1 MSGRVVVGT
10 SSWADPG
17 FIREWYPRGL
27 PARERLRY
35 YSERF
40 QAVEVNSTFYGLP
53 SEAMVARWAQITPA
67 GFSFDVKLHRALS
80 RHVAFLSSLPEDLC
94 RGARTEGG
102 GRLRLTKPLE
112 LELTRRFL
120 GALSPLIRAGK
131 LSSLLLQLAPGF
143 APAEHDLEELDDLIE
158 LISPVRL
165 AVEFRHRDWVCGT
178 QLQATVR
185 FLREREVAFVCVDA
199 PPGEHDTI
207 MPSKLNVVSCA
218 RLGYLRAHGRNTHGY
233 LHGKSVAERFAYRY
247 SREELSG
254 VAGRARALANALHG
268 GDVRVM
274 FNNNRGRDA
283 PDAARLLRE
292 LLGQVP
298 ATPSTP
304 ALA

>member
-1 MSGRVVVGT
+1 MVARVVIGT

-17 FIREWYPRGL
+17 FVREWYPRGL
-27 PARERLRY
+27 PAKDRLAHYARH
-35 YSERF
+35 F
-40 QAVEVNSTFYGLP
+40 GAVEVNSTFYTVP
-53 SEAMVARWAQITPA
+53 ARATVARWAQVTPEH
-67 GFSFDVKLHRALS
+67 FSFDVKLHRALS

-94 RGARTEGG
+94 RSARTQAP

-112 LELTRRFL
+112 VQLTRRFMS
-120 GALSPLIRAGK
+120 ALSPLIRTGK

-143 APAEHDLEELDDLIE
+143 SPTEHDLAELDDMIE

-165 AVEFRHRDWVCGT
+165 AVEFRHRDWVRGT

-199 PPGEHDTI
+199 PPGEHATI
-207 MPSKLNVVSCA
+207 MPSQLNVVSCS

-247 SREELSG
+247 SDQELEG
-254 VAGRARALANALHG
+254 LMTRVRGLAAALRS

-274 FNNNRGRDA
+274 LNNNRGRDA
-283 PDAARLLRE
+283 PDAARRLRE
-292 LLGQVP
+292 LLGQN
-298 ATPSTP
+298 
-304 ALA
+304 

>member
-1 MSGRVVVGT
+1 MAGRVVVGT

-17 FIREWYPRGL
+17 FIREWYPHGL

-53 SEAMVARWAQITPA
+53 NEAMVARWAQITPA
-67 GFSFDVKLHRALS
+67 GFSFDLKLHRALS
-80 RHVAFLSSLPEDLC
+80 RHVAFLSSLPGDLC
-94 RGARTEGG
+94 RATQTQTG
-102 GRLRLTKPLE
+102 GRVRLTKPLE
-112 LELTRRFL
+112 VELTRRFL
-120 GALSPLIRAGK
+120 SALSPLIRTGK
-131 LSSLLLQLAPGF
+131 LSSLLLQLAPDF
-143 APAEHDLEELDDLIE
+143 SPAEHDLAELDDMIE

-199 PPGEHDTI
+199 PPGEHATI
-207 MPSKLNVVSCA
+207 MPSQLNVVSCA

-247 SREELSG
+247 SEQELEG
-254 VAGRARALANALHG
+254 LMTRVRGLAGALRS

-274 FNNNRGRDA
+274 LNNNRGRDA
-283 PDAARLLRE
+283 PDAAGRLRE
-292 LLGQVP
+292 LLGQN
-298 ATPSTP
+298 
-304 ALA
+304 